1 METIELKKLLKEIG
15 DSVHSM
21 NTIAVALSI
30 MPNDNIQVPQGLD
43 ISWHPKQL
51 DNSKITSRGFA
62 ERSAIVYAAE
72 SLFEYLDSISK
83 NPFWIYTAIN
93 FKGEDKKASKVYK
106 FLRQIPDV
114 NVEMAIL
121 SELLCH
127 WRNRI
132 VHSNTSNAK
141 LSSSQKDLL
150 IKQKQKIYDNFHHFD
165 IDIALKNYE
174 QNKITL
180 KDSSTLITIAIKC
193 ARFVDEYYFTGISS
207 ITDYGFFKTKLL
219 EDSVFCKIFRQ
230 NDSNKRT
237 RQLDTL
243 ISMNFPYIDN
253 DNRTKILK
261 NI

>member
-30 MPNDNIQVPQGLD
+30 MPNDNIQISQGLD

-51 DNSKITSRGFA
+51 DNSKITSRSFA

-72 SLFEYLDSISK
+72 SLFEYLDLISK
-83 NPFWIYTAIN
+83 NPFWTYSNIN
-93 FKGEDKKASKVYK
+93 FKGEEKKALKVYR

-114 NVEMAIL
+114 KEEMAIL

-132 VHSNTSNAK
+132 VHSSTSNAK
-141 LSSSQKDLL
+141 LSSSQRDFL
-150 IKQKQKIYDNFHHFD
+150 IKQKQMIYDNFHHFD

-193 ARFVDEYYFTGISS
+193 ARLVDEFYFAGISS
-207 ITDYGFFKTKLL
+207 ITDYKIFKNKLI
-219 EDSVFCKIFRQ
+219 EDSGFCKIFKQ
-230 NDSNKRT
+230 KDSVKRT
-237 RQLDTL
+237 RQLDTWFG
-243 ISMNFPYIDN
+243 MNFPYIEQD
-253 DNRTKILK
+253 DRIKILE